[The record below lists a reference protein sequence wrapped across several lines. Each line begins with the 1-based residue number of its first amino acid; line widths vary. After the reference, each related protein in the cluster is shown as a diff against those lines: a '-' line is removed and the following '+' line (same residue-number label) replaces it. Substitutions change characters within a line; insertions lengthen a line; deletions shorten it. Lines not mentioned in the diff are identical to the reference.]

1 MSAMVEKKNRDYD
14 ERIAEL
20 QEKQKQLQEKQKQLK
35 EQEKILKARK
45 SQQER
50 KERTK
55 HLIEIG
61 GAVYSVLGRSY
72 QDGDI
77 NRLIA
82 FLKGQELRGNF
93 FSSAMNSIDK
103 NE

>member
-1 MSAMVEKKNRDYD
+1 MAEKKNRDYD

-20 QEKQKQLQEKQKQLK
+20 QEKQKQLQERQKQLK
-35 EQEKILKARK
+35 EQEKALKTRK

-50 KERTK
+50 KERTR

-61 GAVYSVLGRSY
+61 GAVYSVLDRSY
-72 QDGDI
+72 QDGDTD
-77 NRLIA
+77 RLIA
-82 FLKGQELRGNF
+82 FLKGQEQRGKF
-93 FSSAMNSIDK
+93 FSSAMNSTNK